1 MSDIVT
7 RLWGNTG
14 DKYPGF
20 QNLNTEAAAEITRLR
35 DELEKRIVAHAKLSA
50 ANAALEK
57 ELEIAKAERN
67 KAAWR
72 GFDRGRTYQM
82 TDEAE
87 VEQKIIDELTS
98 RFGPRPEGGTR

>member
-35 DELEKRIVAHAKLSA
+35 DELAAWKAEAEAARSERAAFFSKTMNYEDWQAASKRVQDARA
-50 ANAALEK
+50 AADAIEK
-57 ELEIAKAERN
+57 EN
-67 KAAWR
+67 
-72 GFDRGRTYQM
+72 
-82 TDEAE
+82 
-87 VEQKIIDELTS
+87 
-98 RFGPRPEGGTR
+98 P

>member
-1 MSDIVT
+1 MSDTKVFVT
-7 RLWGNTG
+7 DDG
-14 DKYPGF
+14 DVYVPLSKW
-20 QNLNTEAAAEITRLR
+20 NEAAAEITRLR

-87 VEQKIIDELTS
+87 VEQKIIDEPTS
-98 RFGPRPEGGTR
+98 RFGPRPEGGTP